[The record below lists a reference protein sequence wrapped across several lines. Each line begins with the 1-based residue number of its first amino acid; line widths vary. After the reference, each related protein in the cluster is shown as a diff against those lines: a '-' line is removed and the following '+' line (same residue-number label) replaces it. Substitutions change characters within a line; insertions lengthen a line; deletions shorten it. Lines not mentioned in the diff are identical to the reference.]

1 MRTGCV
7 KQTVLMPMIWK
18 KERKKEKVQSFGT
31 VNDSC
36 WIGIAVCFCAKTGGI
51 RLCYP
56 FLFQSTELPRELIDW
71 CRSPFGM
78 RGHIAFCPPEGR
90 IPFSHALLLD
100 FGVCSSTIQ
109 PRNCIHR
116 CMFIKTVRKFFSYF
130 SLFRS
135 DYL

>member
-1 MRTGCV
+1 VRTGCV

-18 KERKKEKVQSFGT
+18 KERKSSKLWNCQRQLLDWDCCLLLCQDRRHT
-31 VNDSC
+31 AMC
-36 WIGIAVCFCAKTGGI
+36 
-51 RLCYP
+51 LCYP

-116 CMFIKTVRKFFSYF
+116 CMFIKTVCGGLS
-130 SLFRS
+130 
-135 DYL
+135 